1 MTTITLFGLLA
12 ILALCHAAP
21 TKLKRVSA
29 HDQEQPVMIVC
40 EEGIP
45 LDFKRSSTST
55 PSQPTNPRSS
65 NPATIED
72 DIQRANEHRTP
83 PEDPYDLERAV
94 NSQNGLHRF
103 TEKLDPN
110 DIQRALVDEFPVKA
124 ECRLVSAIPVATG
137 PLGEGPGSR
146 TYPKTKIPGR
156 KPVLEEE
163 EDPEE
168 IAVNAGKGTN
178 GPRKRPISARVTI
191 FSKSQRRQD
200 NLRKA
205 INILKN
211 NGSWNS
217 AFAESFVDVVQIG
230 SYTNGFRRF
239 QVLFMVRFNDKY
251 LDEVIM

>member
-21 TKLKRVSA
+21 TKLKRISA

-40 EEGIP
+40 EEEIP

-65 NPATIED
+65 NPATLED
-72 DIQRANEHRTP
+72 DMQRAYEHRTP
-83 PEDPYDLERAV
+83 PEVPFDHERAV
-94 NSQNGLHRF
+94 NSRNGLHRF
-103 TEKLDPN
+103 TEKLEPN
-110 DIQRALVDEFPVKA
+110 DIQRAPVDDVPVKA

-137 PLGEGPGSR
+137 PLREGPGSR

-163 EDPEE
+163 DPEE
-168 IAVNAGKGTN
+168 IAVNPGKGTN
-178 GPRKRPISARVTI
+178 GPLKRPISARVTI

-205 INILKN
+205 TNILKN

-230 SYTNGFRRF
+230 RYTNGFRRF
-239 QVLFMVRFNDKY
+239 QVLFMVRFKDKY